1 MSRSPGELECR
12 SLGPGPDQSF
22 TDTARLFS
30 TLASAVPV
38 GLAFVDPD
46 MRFRVVNEAFAVPIG
61 HTPASLAGRSLAE
74 TVPALWP
81 LLEPILRR
89 AMNGEGTYD
98 YEMAHTF
105 PHDEIRRW
113 SVTFVPLRSGGQV
126 VGVGISILDGKAANL
141 KSGVAGQTEDIQ
153 EIQYTLDI
161 DHYHPASPDSVMDLL
176 GIDRDEFAV
185 DGGAFLNTVYRER
198 TEEAEEGPLPDDG
211 DAVALERRLV
221 SADGSERWVH
231 QGSEVRVDESGQQTL
246 VGTVRHI
253 TERSEAE
260 TRLHEMQADLLHVSR
275 LSAIG
280 QVSSTL
286 AHEVNQPLTAIGNY
300 IRASLL
306 MLSAPEPPSAAK
318 VRSVLEKAALQ
329 TTRASEIVRNLRE
342 FARKGEV
349 VRRPENLT
357 VVVQEAM
364 ALARLGI
371 KDRSLR
377 VRLRLAGDARWAV
390 INRVQIQQVLVNLI
404 RNAIE
409 AMENEPRRELIV
421 ATASGGADLIEISVA
436 DTGPGLSHDVAG
448 DLFKPFVTTKSDG
461 MGVGLAICQTIV
473 AAHGGTIWAE
483 TSPAGGA
490 IFRFTVRRA
499 AEGDSAP

>member
-1 MSRSPGELECR
+1 M
-12 SLGPGPDQSF
+12 
-22 TDTARLFS
+22 
-30 TLASAVPV
+30 LASAVPV
-38 GLAFVDPD
+38 GLALVDLE
-46 MRFRVVNEAFAVPIG
+46 MRYRIVNEAFAGSVG
-61 HTPASLAGRSLAE
+61 CSQSSLVGRPMSE
-74 TVPALWP
+74 TVSVFWP
-81 LLEPILRR
+81 QIEAAVRR
-89 AMNGEGTYD
+89 ALNGEGTYD
-98 YEMAHTF
+98 LELTLPLAGG
-105 PHDEIRRW
+105 EAQRW
-113 SVTFVPLRSGGQV
+113 SASYVPLRSGGRV
-126 VGVGISILDGKAANL
+126 VGVGISLLDGHGAAKPNP
-141 KSGVAGQTEDIQ
+141 GGQTEDIQ

-161 DHYHPASPDSVMDLL
+161 DGYQSVPSDSVMDLL
-176 GIDRDEFAV
+176 GIQRDEFAV
-185 DGGAFLNTVYRER
+185 ESGLFID
-198 TEEAEEGPLPDDG
+198 PLYPAGFQDQADRRLSLDDG
-211 DAVALERRLV
+211 DTVAIERHLV
-221 SADGSERWVH
+221 SSDGSERWVH
-231 QGSEVRVDESGQQTL
+231 QRSEVRVDESGQQTL
-246 VGTVRHI
+246 VGTVQHI

-275 LSAIG
+275 LSVIG

-300 IRASLL
+300 IRACLL
-306 MLSAPEPPSAAK
+306 MLTASEPPPAAK

-371 KDRSLR
+371 KDRGLR
-377 VRLRLAGDARWAV
+377 VRLQLAGDARWAV
-390 INRVQIQQVLVNLI
+390 INRIQIQQVLVNLI

-421 ATASGGADLIEISVA
+421 GTASGGPDLIEVSVA
-436 DTGPGLSHDVAG
+436 DTGPGLSRDVAG
-448 DLFKPFVTTKSDG
+448 DLFKPFVTTKSRG

-483 TSPAGGA
+483 ANPAGGT

-499 AEGDSAP
+499 AEGDSAS

>member
-1 MSRSPGELECR
+1 MECL
-12 SLGPGPDQSF
+12 SLGPGPDRSF

-38 GLAFVDPD
+38 GLAFVDLD
-46 MRFRVVNEAFAVPIG
+46 MRYVVVNEAFAAFAGRSPG
-61 HTPASLAGRSLAE
+61 YLAGRSLSE
-74 TVPALWP
+74 TVPGFWTQI
-81 LLEPILRR
+81 EPIVRR
-89 AMNGEGTYD
+89 AMLDGEGTYD
-98 YEMAHTF
+98 LELTQPGSEGRSWTVSY
-105 PHDEIRRW
+105 
-113 SVTFVPLRSGGQV
+113 VPLRSGGQI
-126 VGVGISILDGKAANL
+126 VGVGVTVLERKSAVGKPGA
-141 KSGVAGQTEDIQ
+141 GGQTEDVE

-161 DHYHPASPDSVMDLL
+161 DHYHPASSDSVMDLL
-176 GIDRDEFAV
+176 GIQRDEFAA
-185 DGGAFLNTVYRER
+185 DGGIFLDVYPDKEAVQRSGRLPLDDLDTV
-198 TEEAEEGPLPDDG
+198 AI
-211 DAVALERRLV
+211 ERRLV
-221 SADGSERWVH
+221 NSDGSERWVH
-231 QGSEVRVDESGQQTL
+231 QRSEVHVGKSGQQTL
-246 VGTVRHI
+246 VGTVQHI

-300 IRASLL
+300 IRAGLL
-306 MLSAPEPPSAAK
+306 MLSAAEPVPNAK
-318 VRSVLEKAALQ
+318 IRAVLEKAALQ

-342 FARKGEV
+342 FARKGEI
-349 VRRPENLT
+349 VRGPENLT

-371 KDRSLR
+371 KDRGLR
-377 VRLRLAGDARWAV
+377 VRLRLAGDSRWAL

-409 AMENEPRRELIV
+409 AMEGVVRRELIV

-436 DTGPGLSHDVAG
+436 DTGPGLSGDVAD
-448 DLFKPFVTTKSDG
+448 DLFKPFVTTKSNG

-473 AAHGGTIWAE
+473 AAHGGKIWAE
-483 TSPAGGA
+483 PNQAGGTV
-490 IFRFTVRRA
+490 FRFTVERA
-499 AEGDSAP
+499 AEG

>member
-1 MSRSPGELECR
+1 LAA
-12 SLGPGPDQSF
+12 GPDRSF
-22 TDTARLFS
+22 SDTARLFS

-38 GLAFVDPD
+38 GLAFVDLD
-46 MRFRVVNEAFAVPIG
+46 MRFRIVNEAFAVPIG
-61 HTPASLAGRSLAE
+61 HTPASLAGRPLSE

-81 LLEPILRR
+81 LIGPILRR
-89 AMNGEGTYD
+89 AMVNGEGTYD

-105 PHDEIRRW
+105 PGGEIRRW
-113 SVTFVPLRSGGQV
+113 LVSFVPLRSGGQIS
-126 VGVGISILDGKAANL
+126 GVGISILDGKPANL
-141 KSGVAGQTEDIQ
+141 KSGVPGQTEDIQ

-161 DHYHPASPDSVMDLL
+161 DRYHPASSDSVMDLL
-176 GIDRDEFAV
+176 GIDRDEFAI
-185 DGGAFLNTVYRER
+185 DGGAFLNTVYPEGAGDA
-198 TEEAEEGPLPDDG
+198 AEGLPPDD
-211 DAVALERRLV
+211 DDTLAIERRLI
-221 SADGSERWVH
+221 SSDGSERWVH
-231 QGSEVRVDESGQQTL
+231 QRSEVRVDESGQQTL

-300 IRASLL
+300 IRAGLL
-306 MLSAPEPPSAAK
+306 MLSASEPPSAAK

-342 FARKGEV
+342 FVRKGEV

-357 VVVQEAM
+357 VVIQEAI
-364 ALARLGI
+364 ALARLGG
-371 KDRSLR
+371 KERGLK
-377 VRLRLAGDARWAV
+377 VRLRLDGASRWAM

-409 AMENEPRRELIV
+409 AMAEGTRRELVV
-421 ATASGGADLIEISVA
+421 ATASAGSELIEVSVA
-436 DTGPGLSHDVAG
+436 DSGPGLSDTVAE

-473 AAHGGTIWAE
+473 TAHGGKIWAVVN
-483 TSPAGGA
+483 PNGGT
-490 IFRFTVRRA
+490 IFRFTLQRSAGENA
-499 AEGDSAP
+499 ATS

>member
-1 MSRSPGELECR
+1 MECR
-12 SLGPGPDQSF
+12 SLAAEPDQSF

-38 GLAFVDPD
+38 GLAFVDLD
-46 MRFRVVNEAFAVPIG
+46 MSFRVVNEAFAGPIG
-61 HTPASLAGRSLAE
+61 RTPASLAGRPVSE

-81 LLEPILRR
+81 LLEPLLRR
-89 AMNGEGTYD
+89 AMLNGEGTYD
-98 YEMAHTF
+98 YELSHTF
-105 PHDEIRRW
+105 PGGEIRRW
-113 SVTFVPLRSGGQV
+113 SVTFVPLRSGRRI

-141 KSGVAGQTEDIQ
+141 KSGAIGQTEDVQ

-161 DHYHPASPDSVMDLL
+161 DRYHPASSDSVMDLL
-176 GIDRDEFAV
+176 GIHRDEFAV
-185 DGGAFLNTVYRER
+185 DGGAFMNTVYPED
-198 TEEAEEGPLPDDG
+198 ADDPADGSSPDDG
-211 DAVALERRLV
+211 ETVAIERRLV
-221 SADGSERWVH
+221 SSDGSERWVH
-231 QGSEVRVDESGQQTL
+231 QRSEVRVDESGQQTL
-246 VGTVRHI
+246 IGTVQHI

-260 TRLHEMQADLLHVSR
+260 TRLHEMQADLLHSSR

-300 IRASLL
+300 VRAGLL
-306 MLSAPEPPSAAK
+306 MLSAAEPVSNSKIRA
-318 VRSVLEKAALQ
+318 VLEKAALQ

-349 VRRPENLT
+349 VRQPENLT

-371 KDRSLR
+371 KDRGLR
-377 VRLRLAGDARWAV
+377 VRLRLAGDARHAE

-421 ATASGGADLIEISVA
+421 ATASGDAGLIEVSVA
-436 DTGPGLSHDVAG
+436 DTGPGLPQDVAG
-448 DLFKPFVTTKSDG
+448 DLFKPFVTTKSEG

-473 AAHGGTIWAE
+473 AAHGGKIWAE
-483 TSPAGGA
+483 LNPTGGA

-499 AEGDSAP
+499 AAGESTA